1 MIPAMSFSAER
12 TLLRDRLFLLILG
25 AVLFFPGLGNHDL
38 WNPDEP
44 RYTEV
49 AREMVL
55 SGDYF
60 VPHLNGEVYTQK
72 PPLLF
77 WLIRLAST
85 VTGGLGPTAARLPS
99 AFAALLAVL
108 LTFEIGRRLFNA
120 RTALLSAVVFATCLK
135 IPIQARTGQIDML
148 LTSLVAL
155 AVFFW
160 VRGYTEGRPGF
171 YRLFFLATG
180 FATLAKGPVGL
191 LPPLLSI
198 VAYLL
203 LVKERGEI
211 RKLGIGLGL
220 LIWAAIVLAWLVPAG
235 FEAGW
240 GYLQQIVF
248 KQNVTRYVDPWHH
261 RKPFY
266 YYLTVIVGDFLPWS
280 FVLPAALVAGFR
292 TLEGKARKHFLF
304 AVCWTVVTVVFFSLS
319 PAKRSVYILTMYPGM
334 SLALAAGFE
343 GLREVWPRFR
353 WWLLGPLGFVAL
365 VLAIASALLPSVGAK
380 RPEAAILYDGYLLW
394 AAGAVG
400 LLAVTVA
407 VAVVLARRRRLFG
420 TVTALAAGASV
431 FSLLAT
437 LVLMP
442 PFDLMKSARPLSEEL
457 NERIAPGE
465 PFALYPRIEPPFLF
479 YTERFADILST
490 EEELRAYAERPGR
503 VWVIAERLELEKIET
518 PLPYVEVA
526 RDTDPTEGYVLLQS
540 SP

>member
-1 MIPAMSFSAER
+1 MSLPAER
-12 TLLRDRLFLLILG
+12 TLLRDRLLLLILG

-77 WLIRLAST
+77 WLIRLAAT

-99 AFAALLAVL
+99 ALAALLTVL
-108 LTFEIGRRLFNA
+108 LTYEIGRRLFDE
-120 RTALLSAVVFATCLK
+120 RTALFSSVVFATCLK

-160 VRGYTEGRPGF
+160 VRGYLEDRPGF

-198 VAYLL
+198 IAYLL
-203 LVKERGEI
+203 FVKERGEI

-220 LIWAAIVLAWLVPAG
+220 LIWAAVVLAWLVPAG
-235 FEAGW
+235 FAAGW
-240 GYLQQIVF
+240 GYLEQIVY

-261 RKPFY
+261 YKPFY
-266 YYLTVIVGDFLPWS
+266 YYLTAILGDFLPWA
-280 FVLPAALVAGFR
+280 FVLPAALVAGFK
-292 TLEGKARKHFLF
+292 TLEGRARKHFLF
-304 AVCWTVVTVVFFSLS
+304 TVCWMAVTVVFFSIS

-343 GLREVWPRFR
+343 GLRQVWPRRR
-353 WWLLGPLGFVAL
+353 WWLVGPLGFLAL
-365 VLAIASALLPSVGAK
+365 VLATAAALLPSEGAK
-380 RPEAAILYDGYLLW
+380 RPEAAIFFDGYLVW
-394 AAGAVG
+394 AAGTVG
-400 LLAVTVA
+400 LLAVAVA
-407 VAVVLARRRRLFG
+407 AAVVLAWRRRLRAAV
-420 TVTALAAGASV
+420 TVLAAGASV
-431 FSLLAT
+431 LSLLAT

-442 PFDLMKSARPLSEEL
+442 PFDLVKSARPLSEEL
-457 NERIAPGE
+457 NARIAPGE

-479 YTERFADILST
+479 YTQRFADILEN

-503 VWVIAERLELEKIET
+503 EWVIAERLELEKIEA
-518 PLPYVEVA
+518 PLPFVEVA
-526 RDTDPTEGYVLLQS
+526 RDTDPTEGYVLLES